1 MSKEQFLKDLEIG
14 EYTENKIVSFIKIK
28 YPKAYKHEGEFK
40 DYDIRIPEKDIT
52 IEVKT
57 DIGSAE
63 SDNYFIEFSCN
74 GVDSGINSTKAN
86 YWIICDE
93 TDIIWI
99 KTSMLK
105 SVCVI
110 EGVYWKGKPKGC
122 NSIVESYLV
131 NKHKIRERAEKVT
144 RKEKYGL

>member
-1 MSKEQFLKDLEIG
+1 MSKEQFLKDVEIG

-105 SVCVI
+105 SISTI
-110 EGVYWKGKPKGC
+110 EGVYWEGKPKGC

>member
-63 SDNYFIEFSCN
+63 SDNYFIEFS
-74 GVDSGINSTKAN
+74 
-86 YWIICDE
+86 
-93 TDIIWI
+93 
-99 KTSMLK
+99 
-105 SVCVI
+105 
-110 EGVYWKGKPKGC
+110 
-122 NSIVESYLV
+122 
-131 NKHKIRERAEKVT
+131 
-144 RKEKYGL
+144 